1 MYVLSGSHEEEG
13 IRYNSECK
21 FTSWTTC
28 SFSWHVCIHKL
39 FALEGLSEPCSKMG
53 NEKKRNEEQQ
63 FVGQLDAILAS
74 ASGVEL
80 TNAIPNPP
88 AIRAPIIARN
98 LRIKL

>member
-1 MYVLSGSHEEEG
+1 M
-13 IRYNSECK
+13 
-21 FTSWTTC
+21 
-28 SFSWHVCIHKL
+28 
-39 FALEGLSEPCSKMG
+39 
-53 NEKKRNEEQQ
+53 KKRNEEQQ
-63 FVGQLDAILAS
+63 FVGQLDASLVS